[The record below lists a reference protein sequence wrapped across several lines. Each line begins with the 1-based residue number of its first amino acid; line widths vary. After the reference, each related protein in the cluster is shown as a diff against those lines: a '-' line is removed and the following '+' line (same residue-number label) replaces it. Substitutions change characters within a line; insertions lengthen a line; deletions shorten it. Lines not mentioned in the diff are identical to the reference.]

1 MPGPVVP
8 QAPREIRVGP
18 ARCTVLEVGTFDMSA
33 DVLFASAPRDERDV
47 ALDRHRLPVEPIAFH
62 VLPLVVDL
70 DGRRVV
76 VDPGALED
84 GAMTRALAAGGI
96 TPESVD
102 AVIIT
107 HGHADHYGGI
117 VTAEGGPLFP
127 RARHH
132 LQRVEWEHWTAPDN
146 PEPGHAETF
155 RRLLVP
161 LRDLFDLADGPAEPV
176 PGFRVLPTPG
186 HSPGHQAVVVADRLL
201 HTGDAVL
208 TVLGVERP
216 EWVASFELWPDDVVA
231 TRGELLAWAARDRLV
246 TMLCHTPPPG
256 LGRVVPD
263 GDGYT
268 WQPLGA
274 AGGPRTA

>member
-1 MPGPVVP
+1 MV
-8 QAPREIRVGP
+8 QVGP

-33 DVLFASAPRDERDV
+33 DVLFASAPRDERDA
-47 ALDRHRLPVEPIAFH
+47 ALDRHGLPVEPIVFH

-76 VDPGALED
+76 IDPGALED
-84 GAMTRALAAGGI
+84 GAMARALEAAGI
-96 TPESVD
+96 APESVD
-102 AVIIT
+102 AVVIT
-107 HGHADHYGGI
+107 HGHADHYGG
-117 VTAEGGPLFP
+117 VVAADGGPFFP

-161 LRDLFDLADGPAEPV
+161 LRELFDLADGPAEPV
-176 PGFRVLPTPG
+176 PGFRVVPTPG

-231 TRGELLAWAARDRLV
+231 TRRALLTSAADDGLV
-246 TMLCHTPPPG
+246 TMLCHTPSPG
-256 LGRVVPD
+256 LGRVVTD
-263 GDGYT
+263 GDGYA

-274 AGGPRTA
+274 TAGPRTA